1 MQPNRSRLFPGAF
14 RARLHLL
21 LLSLAV
27 ATSAPGQGPS
37 DVSAPGAIEGRVS
50 NQATQSNLAG
60 VEVVLPDLPRE
71 TVTSRDGSFF
81 VPGLA
86 PGSHR
91 VQFRYPG
98 LDPVEHTVEVP
109 AAATARLDVTLTSQ
123 VYVMEAFVVA
133 SEREGN
139 AAAIAAQR
147 AAVAPT
153 NIVASDAFGNIARGN
168 VGNFLR
174 RIPGITGTTDEADTD
189 NVQLRGMS
197 SAFTAID
204 IDGVKYATANGG
216 RGQSV
221 QGIPTDMIERIEV
234 VKSPTPDMD
243 SDSLGGRI
251 NMVTKSAYDRAG
263 RQITLRA
270 ANTYSFTYGKDVGHG
285 RDSWLSP
292 NLAASYSDVFSVNGG
307 HRNLGVMVTAN
318 WERILDVRGT
328 TSWDSFSTV
337 GGRALPQFNNV
348 SVALHGIE
356 RGGSL
361 AKVDYRFSDTFAFG
375 GQVSFNAST
384 NSLLRAR
391 NQLQSGAIRAIS
403 PGLTAT
409 VVDGAQY
416 AVERSTRDNEEN
428 RTSARLWARLD
439 DREAGLL
446 VAGEAT
452 FQRTRGRNHSDQI
465 SARSNRR
472 IDYVLDR
479 RTETG
484 SDMRWPALRVFRDK
498 YTGTASNTAVLP
510 TAFLDVNPFG
520 DDLSNV
526 GSMAGQW
533 QQIYAKRELVTGR
546 LDATKRLATRFPI
559 EFKTGVM
566 FEYEGF
572 KQSRNDLRG
581 GLNLAA
587 SGFGPDLR
595 SLLDPEWDLGG
606 AIGRYPVG
614 FMLDLA
620 KVRNAAGISFKE
632 NNADPALQWNFD
644 PAKFTLNTSSTRQNT
659 LQNTRR
665 IWERSGAAYAM
676 TTLDFDKLDVI
687 AGVRAE
693 RTEVMRNQ
701 VIRDRSPGVTGTLA
715 EWTTRQYSGTDYQK
729 TYPSIHARYVLRPNL
744 HLRVSYGMTSGK
756 PDYGRIL
763 GVTDI
768 NETAREISIPNVNLR
783 PRRSWNFDAGL
794 SYYFEPV
801 GELSVGVFQKDI
813 TDYDSEVSRDIS
825 PEEAAT
831 YGATPLPGDTTPWE
845 LTTRLNTGDGLI
857 RGIELNYT
865 QQFSNLLPGAWRGL
879 GFYANFTYLK
889 IEGTFDINE
898 VGVPP
903 VQVRQLD
910 DVIPRTG
917 NAGLSYS
924 HGRYEARV
932 SWNYNDHMPE
942 GSGFNPATIKIRGQR
957 WTMDAS
963 LKYRASRNFTFFAD
977 FVNITS
983 NHGKKF
989 RGFPD
994 PELRNETNAL
1004 GFLVTAGVSST
1015 F

>member
-1 MQPNRSRLFPGAF
+1 MSPHILRPRTHLRVLFAWFSALALAGFSWSQPNTPAAGSIA
-14 RARLHLL
+14 
-21 LLSLAV
+21 
-27 ATSAPGQGPS
+27 
-37 DVSAPGAIEGRVS
+37 GRVS
-50 NQATQSNLAG
+50 NSATDTNLAG
-60 VEVVLPDLPRE
+60 VEVFVAGRDRAHL
-71 TVTSRDGSFF
+71 TGRDGTF
-81 VPGLA
+81 VITGVPPGAHTL
-86 PGSHR
+86 
-91 VQFRYPG
+91 VFRYPG
-98 LDPVEHTVEVP
+98 LDAVERTVEVTP
-109 AAATARLDVTLTSQ
+109 GGTARIDVELTSE
-123 VYVMEAFVVA
+123 VYVMEAYVVA

-251 NMVTKSAYDRAG
+251 NMVTKSAFDRKG
-263 RQITLRA
+263 RQLTFRA
-270 ANTYSFTYGKDVGHG
+270 ANTYSFTYGEDVGHG

-292 NLAASYSDVFSVNGG
+292 NLAASYGDVFSVNGG
-307 HRNLGVMVTAN
+307 DRNLGVLVTAN

-375 GQVSFNAST
+375 GQVSFNTST
-384 NSLLRAR
+384 NSMLRAR
-391 NQLQSGAIRAIS
+391 NQLQSGTIRPVS

-416 AVERSTRDNEEN
+416 AIERGTRDNKEN
-428 RTSARLWARLD
+428 RTAAKLWARYD
-439 DREAGLL
+439 DREAGVL

-452 FQRTRGRNHSDQI
+452 FQRTRGRNHTDQI
-465 SARSNRR
+465 NVRSNRR
-472 IDYVLDR
+472 VDYVLDR

-498 YTGTASNTAVLP
+498 YTGTTSNTTTLP
-510 TAFLDVNPFG
+510 TTFLDVNPFA

-526 GSMAGQW
+526 GSMTGQW
-533 QQIYAKRELVTGR
+533 QQLYAKREILTGR
-546 LDATKRLATRFPI
+546 IDATKRLATRFPI
-559 EFKTGVM
+559 ELKTGVH

-587 SGFGPDLR
+587 SGFGPDFR

-614 FMLDLA
+614 FMLDLQ
-620 KVRNAAGISFKE
+620 KVKEAAGISFAA
-632 NNADPALQWNFD
+632 NNADPALEWNFD
-644 PAKFTLNTSSTRQNT
+644 PTKFTLNTSSTRQNT

-676 TTLDFDKLDVI
+676 ATLDFGKLDVI
-687 AGVRAE
+687 TGVRGE

-701 VIRDRSPGVTGTLA
+701 MVRDRSPGVTGTLA
-715 EWTTRQYSGTDYQK
+715 EWTTRQYRGTDYQK
-729 TYPSIHARYVLRPNL
+729 FYPSIHARYALRPNL
-744 HLRVSYGMTSGK
+744 HLRASYGTTSGK

-768 NETAREISIPNVNLR
+768 NETSRDINIPNVDLR
-783 PRRSWNFDAGL
+783 PRRSKNLDVGI

-801 GELSVGVFQKDI
+801 GEFSVGVFQKDI
-813 TDYDSEVSRDIS
+813 TDYDSNVTREIT
-825 PEEAAT
+825 PEEAMT

-845 LTTRLNTGDGLI
+845 LTTRLNTGDGRI
-857 RGIELNYT
+857 RGIEFGYT
-865 QQFSNLLPGAWRGL
+865 QQFSKLLPGAWRGL
-879 GFYANFTYLK
+879 GVYANFTYLD
-889 IEGTFDINE
+889 ISGTFDINE

-903 VQVRQLD
+903 VEVNQLD

-917 NAGLSYS
+917 NAGISYNY
-924 HGRYEARV
+924 GRYEARL

-942 GSGFNPATIKIRGQR
+942 GSGFNLSTIKIRGQR
-957 WTMDAS
+957 WSMDAS
-963 LKYRASRNFTFFAD
+963 VKYRVSRNLTLFAD

-989 RGFPD
+989 RGFPE

-1004 GFLVTAGVSST
+1004 GFLGTAGISAS